1 MRIAIIGYSGSG
13 KSTLAAQLGQ
23 SYGVPVLHLDSV
35 HWLPGWV
42 ERAREEEKALV
53 RAFLDR
59 NESWVIDGNYSALY
73 YEERLEKADRI
84 IFLNFNR
91 FVCLHRA
98 AKRTRQYRGR
108 TRPDMGA
115 GCTEK
120 MDLEFA
126 KWILYT
132 GRTGRIRERYR
143 KLRSAYP
150 QKFIE
155 IRNQK
160 ALSAFTA
167 RATEA
172 KDCS

>member
-73 YEERLEKADRI
+73 YEERLKRPTASSFELQPLCLPAPRRKA
-84 IFLNFNR
+84 
-91 FVCLHRA
+91 RA
-98 AKRTRQYRGR
+98 AVPRQNAAGYGR
-108 TRPDMGA
+108 R
-115 GCTEK
+115 
-120 MDLEFA
+120 L
-126 KWILYT
+126 
-132 GRTGRIRERYR
+132 YR
-143 KLRSAYP
+143 KDGP
-150 QKFIE
+150 
-155 IRNQK
+155 
-160 ALSAFTA
+160 
-167 RATEA
+167 
-172 KDCS
+172 

>member
-13 KSTLAAQLGQ
+13 KSTLAAQLGAALRA
-23 SYGVPVLHLDSV
+23 PVLHLDSV

-42 ERAREEEKALV
+42 ERPREEELHLV
-53 RAFLDR
+53 RTFLDS
-59 NESWVIDGNYSALY
+59 NDAWVIDGNYTPLFY
-73 YEERLEKADRI
+73 DERMKRADRI

-91 FVCLHRA
+91 FTCLRRA
-98 AKRTRQYRGR
+98 VNRTRIYKGR

-120 MDLEFA
+120 MDFEFA
-126 KWILYT
+126 RWILHDS
-132 GRTGRIRERYR
+132 RTAQAKSRYR
-143 KLRSAYP
+143 RLKETYP
-150 QKFIE
+150 EKFIE

-160 ALSAFTA
+160 ALTAFTA

-172 KDCS
+172 KDSL

>member
-1 MRIAIIGYSGSG
+1 M
-13 KSTLAAQLGQ
+13 
-23 SYGVPVLHLDSV
+23 PVLHLDSV

-98 AKRTRQYRGR
+98 AKRARQYRGR